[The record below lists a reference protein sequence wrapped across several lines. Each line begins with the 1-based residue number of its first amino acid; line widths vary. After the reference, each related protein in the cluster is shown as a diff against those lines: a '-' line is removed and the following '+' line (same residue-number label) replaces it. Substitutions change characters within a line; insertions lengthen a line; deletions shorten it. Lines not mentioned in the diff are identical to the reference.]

1 LIPIEDKSSSYFL
14 GPAGISDPLDFIEA
28 ESKRIPFKAALS
40 RPYEWQDA
48 FKTWPLPP
56 IAGWRN
62 WYKRILEDNSA
73 KTSNWDSLC
82 IAQCLELSLAETP
95 KNESLLIAASHFWYQ
110 CFPLWSWPNVSYS
123 G

>member
-14 GPAGISDPLDFIEA
+14 GPVIISDTLEFIEA

-40 RPYEWQDA
+40 RPHEWKDA

-62 WYKRILEDNSA
+62 WYKRILEDDSA
-73 KTSNWDSLC
+73 KTGNWDSLR
-82 IAQCLELSLAETP
+82 IA
-95 KNESLLIAASHFWYQ
+95 
-110 CFPLWSWPNVSYS
+110 
-123 G
+123 